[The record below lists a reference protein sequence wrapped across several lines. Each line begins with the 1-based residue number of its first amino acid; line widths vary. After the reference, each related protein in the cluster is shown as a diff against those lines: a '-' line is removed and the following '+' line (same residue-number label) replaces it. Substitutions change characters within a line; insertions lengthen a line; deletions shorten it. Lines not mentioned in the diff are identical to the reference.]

1 MCGATQR
8 GQNDSKKLT
17 KNHSAAPGQFA
28 IMVTIAN
35 TVLYRQ
41 NNNVNNPCDV
51 HKLAT

>member
-8 GQNDSKKLT
+8 GQNDSKKLI
-17 KNHSAAPGQFA
+17 KNHPAAPGQFA

-41 NNNVNNPCDV
+41 NNNVNSPCDV

>member
-1 MCGATQR
+1 MYGATQG

-51 HKLAT
+51 HKLAK